1 MGPVNYKEQ
10 VRQLYKRAV
19 AEALEGAA
27 EIKAEY
33 ADKILALI
41 EEGGTDAIV
50 LAEVEVQ
57 IPLWAGSL
65 TEALSLSRMLR
76 KRATPRRRPRKKRHR
91 IRRNKPR
98 RFPTGLIQK
107 RSKRRQ
113 TVPFI

>member
-10 VRQLYKRAV
+10 VRHLYKKAV

-57 IPLWAGSL
+57 IPLVAQALALEADDVAQAVLKEAARWA
-65 TEALSLSRMLR
+65 
-76 KRATPRRRPRKKRHR
+76 RAVL
-91 IRRNKPR
+91 
-98 RFPTGLIQK
+98 TGL
-107 RSKRRQ
+107 
-113 TVPFI
+113 VLGV